1 MTTKRKHERGDA
13 VSRERIAPFCV
24 CDISAEVFVA
34 KQSQRADAT
43 CNEEVWFSRLRFHAP
58 KLCLGETHVPL
69 RFSSMTRKNASGCVE
84 YPLCTL
90 LVVFSHR

>member
-1 MTTKRKHERGDA
+1 
-13 VSRERIAPFCV
+13 VLPSRD
-24 CDISAEVFVA
+24 CDISAGAFVA
-34 KQSQRADAT
+34 KESQRTDAT
-43 CNEEVWFSRLRFHAP
+43 RNEEAWFSRLRFHAP